1 MTQPTSIGRPPG
13 GDPPP
18 LTVNL
23 LHPHLLT
30 AALDAA
36 RRGWHVFP
44 LRPGQK
50 RPALH
55 GEPHC
60 PRTGL
65 CAGGHVKWQDRATT
79 DPERVTAAWTAGTYN
94 IGIATGPSGLL
105 VVDLD
110 MPKDKSN
117 GDAPCGAT
125 TFQALCERAG
135 QVVPATYRVR
145 TASGGEHLYFRAPA
159 GIRLGNTAGTLAPL
173 VDTRAWGGYVLAPG
187 STVNGA
193 RYVVVDSRPVADLP
207 AWLATLLHTPTPPRP
222 VQRQAV
228 AVRDSSR
235 VARTALERESAAV
248 AATGEGGRNAA
259 LLRGARA
266 VGRFVA
272 WGEIPRHV
280 AEEAFQEAGEAA
292 GLPPAECRATIRS
305 ALDWSLRTCRPREA
319 A

>member
-18 LTVNL
+18 LTIDL
-23 LHPHLLT
+23 PHLHLLA

-44 LRPGQK
+44 LRPDQK

-55 GEPHC
+55 GESHC
-60 PRTGL
+60 PGTGP
-65 CAGGHVKWQDRATT
+65 CAGGHVKWEDRATT

-110 MPKDKSN
+110 MPKGS

-135 QVVPATYRVR
+135 QVVPTTYRVR
-145 TASGGEHLYFRAPA
+145 TASGGHHLYFRAPA
-159 GIRLGNTAGTLAPL
+159 GMRLGNTAGTLAPL
-173 VDTRAWGGYVLAPG
+173 VDTRAWGGYVVAPG
-187 STVNGA
+187 STVGGA
-193 RYVVVDSRPVADLP
+193 RYGVVDPRPVADLP
-207 AWLATLLHTPTPPRP
+207 AWLATLLRTPTPPRP
-222 VQRQAV
+222 VPSRAV
-228 AVRDSSR
+228 VVRDGSC
-235 VARTALERESAAV
+235 VARTALERETAAV
-248 AATGEGGRNAA
+248 AATLEGGRNAA

-272 WGEIPRHV
+272 WGDIPRDV

-305 ALDWSLRTCRPREA
+305 ALDWSIRTCRPREA